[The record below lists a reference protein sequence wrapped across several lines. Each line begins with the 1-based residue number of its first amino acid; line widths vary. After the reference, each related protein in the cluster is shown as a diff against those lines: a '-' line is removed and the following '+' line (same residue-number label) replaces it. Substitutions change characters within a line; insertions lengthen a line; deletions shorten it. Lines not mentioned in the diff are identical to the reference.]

1 MPPLDFTNALA
12 ETQARFKAHPHWRML
27 DGTPWANDA
36 PVITAELMR
45 LAYVRGL
52 ADAAVA
58 AENADLTG
66 ISTKIGALWA
76 AAASIRALAPVG
88 HETDDDL
95 PRGVAGA
102 VGPDTA
108 GPTEAMQRKSD
119 DGCR

>member
-1 MPPLDFTNALA
+1 MSTQPLDFTTALD
-12 ETQARFKAHPHWRML
+12 ETKKRFLAHPHWKML

-52 ADAAVA
+52 EDAAGA
-58 AENADLTG
+58 AENADLTS
-66 ISTKIGALWA
+66 IETKIGALWCA
-76 AAASIRALAPVG
+76 AAAIRALKPVG

-102 VGPDTA
+102 VGPDTT
-108 GPTEAMQRKSD
+108 GPSEAMRNAD
-119 DGCR
+119 